1 MVLLAISGF
10 SAGTD
15 IYKQEIG
22 CRLATPGLQGKV
34 NEADR
39 KQKELVTLKNKINLA
54 WGPGKTYVLGKISWR
69 SSLAFLRPNLF
80 YLKSSSVKVVSTF
93 FLYDKVVLK
102 THKN

>member
-1 MVLLAISGF
+1 MLHPSITLAVTVALLAISGF

-39 KQKELVTLKNKINLA
+39 KQKELVALKDKINLA
-54 WGPGKTYVLGKISWR
+54 WGPGKIHVLGKMSWR
-69 SSLAFLRPNLF
+69 VLDSIYVSFEDHVSHLCVLAYFI
-80 YLKSSSVKVVSTF
+80 
-93 FLYDKVVLK
+93 
-102 THKN
+102 

>member
-15 IYKQEIG
+15 IYKQEVG
-22 CRLATPGLQGKV
+22 CRLATPELQGKV

-54 WGPGKTYVLGKISWR
+54 WGPGKTYVLGKIFWR